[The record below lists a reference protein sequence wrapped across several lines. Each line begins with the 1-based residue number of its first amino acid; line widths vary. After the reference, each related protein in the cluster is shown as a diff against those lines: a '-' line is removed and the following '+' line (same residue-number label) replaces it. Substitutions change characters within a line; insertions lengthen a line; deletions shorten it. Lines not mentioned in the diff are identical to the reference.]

1 MTTDPIY
8 PLVDPSALIGPGAV
22 LQGQVTVGPDCFI
35 CPNAVLR
42 GDIEPITMERGSN
55 VQDCCVIHTSR
66 GNPAVIEEE
75 ASIGHGAVIHG
86 ATIKRSAMIGMN
98 AVVLDGAVV
107 GEESV
112 VGAGCVVP
120 MGMEIPPRC
129 LAVGAPARIIK
140 EDDER
145 IADIAVQ
152 NGVRYLRY
160 RDEHIAGRWGTSGAQ
175 EPKA

>member
-1 MTTDPIY
+1 MTTDSIFPQ
-8 PLVDPSALIGPGAV
+8 VHPSALIGPGAV
-22 LQGQVTVGPDCFI
+22 LQGQVTVGEDCFI

-42 GDIEPITMERGSN
+42 GDIEPITLERGSN
-55 VQDCCVIHTSR
+55 VQDCCVVHTSR
-66 GNPAVIEEE
+66 GNPAVICEE

-86 ATIKRSAMIGMN
+86 ATIGKSAMIGMN

-107 GEESV
+107 GEEAV

-120 MGMEIPPRC
+120 MGMTIPPRC
-129 LAVGAPARIIK
+129 LAVGTPARIVK

-145 IADIAVQ
+145 IADIARK

-160 RDEHIAGRWGTSGAQ
+160 RDEHVAGRWGTSGEQ
-175 EPKA
+175 QPKA